1 MRSCVSCSTELPA
14 GARFCLECGTPVAR
28 VCPAC
33 GTPAERGRFC
43 GECGTQLSAE
53 PPDQGD
59 ALVAERRVTSVLFA
73 DLVGFTPLSES
84 RDSEEVRDFLSRYFA
99 ECRTVIGRYGGTV
112 EKFIGDAVMAV
123 WGVPSARE
131 DDAERAVRAGLELT
145 SVMAGLGEEVGV
157 AGLSMRVG
165 VVTGEVAVTV
175 GATNEGMVAGDA
187 VNTAARVQ
195 AAAAP
200 GEIWVDD
207 ATHSLTAAAIAY
219 EDVGEHELKGKSGPV
234 HLHAA
239 RAVVADVGGEQRVD
253 GLEAPLAGRDRD
265 LRLLKELFHGTEES
279 QRPKLVVVDGEAGIG
294 KSRLAW
300 EFEKYVD
307 GLAAV
312 IRWHRGRCLSYGDGV
327 AFWPLVEAVRARLGL
342 SEGDSGAVVAERLE
356 EGLATYVPDGD
367 ERDWLRPR
375 LGTLVGVERSGA
387 FPQSELFVAWTTWFE
402 RVGAEAAAL
411 VLVVED
417 AQHADEGM
425 LDFLEHLLA
434 NAQSAIFVVALA
446 RPELLERRPGIGGRR
461 ASVIRLD
468 ALDGKSMERLVD
480 GLVEGLSPEDRSA
493 IADRSEGV
501 PLFAV
506 ETLRALIDR
515 DVVVPS
521 GGRYVVADDAK
532 LDLEVVGAPATLHA
546 LVAARIDALSSDERR
561 IVADASV
568 LGMVFTRDGL
578 LALGAEPDVVDQC
591 LDSLQ
596 RKEIFSVQQDRFAAD
611 RGQLRF
617 VQAVVRQVAYGT
629 QSRRDRK
636 RRHLAVADYM
646 SGLPDAD
653 TDLAMVI
660 GQHLLDAVDASSAND
675 DDVAALN
682 ERACLL
688 LEKAGLRS
696 RALGSMAEAHRLFAG
711 ALERAATP
719 LDQARLGVEAATAA
733 SDAGEFAQA
742 AEIAATAAEQY
753 DSLGLPIEAG
763 FAAGI
768 QTQCFAL
775 MLDPD
780 AAIEAGSGRWDALQG
795 VAGAEAA
802 LISLGKGLGMA
813 YNARSEVDTA
823 GEVCQVRLR
832 SAEALGEPEQIA
844 QAMLAVGVHYGLTG
858 FPETSRA
865 LTDAAARICR
875 EEDKHLEVLAH
886 SLNNLAAFHISR
898 NLEVA
903 EESAREGLAV
913 ARRAGVAGFADYNM
927 LNLAIVLWL
936 SGRIQEATELLDDAR
951 EWISLPVLQLA
962 VLSLDNRIR
971 EAVGRPPTD
980 LPEVK
985 DTDVGAIVM
994 ADVAMARAMHA
1005 GEFDEAAKL
1014 AESSLPQLLSS
1025 TGIDDDF
1032 MWLWPEMVRSCVA
1045 AGDTARAE
1053 RLLAPVEDA
1062 AKGIVSPAVSAEWR
1076 WLRGL
1081 VAALRGDAPEQV
1093 EADLRRGIAELDDF
1107 GARGMRAQAQED
1119 LARWLVEQGR
1129 ASEAQELVALVRA
1142 EYTEMGADGWLQK
1155 LNSWA
1160 ASSVELPATSPSR

>member
-1 MRSCVSCSTELPA
+1 
-14 GARFCLECGTPVAR
+14 
-28 VCPAC
+28 
-33 GTPAERGRFC
+33 
-43 GECGTQLSAE
+43 
-53 PPDQGD
+53 
-59 ALVAERRVTSVLFA
+59 VAERRITSVLFA

-131 DDAERAVRAGLELT
+131 DDAERAVRAGMELT
-145 SVMAGLGEEVGV
+145 SVMAGLGEELGI

-175 GATNEGMVAGDA
+175 GATNEGMVAGDT

-195 AAAAP
+195 AAAEP
-200 GEIWVDD
+200 GQVWVDD
-207 ATHSLTAAAIAY
+207 ATRSLTSAAIAY

-265 LRLLKELFHGTEES
+265 LRLLKELFHGAEES
-279 QRPKLVVVDGEAGIG
+279 NRPRLVVVDGEAGIG

-342 SEGDSGAVVAERLE
+342 SEGDVGEVLAERLE
-356 EGLATYVPDGD
+356 AGLEKYVPDAD

-375 LGTLVGVERSGA
+375 LGTLIGVERSGA

-402 RVGAEAAAL
+402 RVAADAASL

-417 AQHADEGM
+417 AQHADAGM
-425 LDFLEHLLA
+425 LDFLDHLLA
-434 NAQSAIFVVALA
+434 NAQCGIFVVALA

-468 ALDGKSMERLVD
+468 PLDDKSMQQLVGGLVD
-480 GLVEGLSPEDRSA
+480 GLSAQDRAA
-493 IADRSEGV
+493 IAERSEGV

-515 DVVVPS
+515 DVVVPR
-521 GGRYVVADDAK
+521 GGRYVIAEGVE

-561 IVADASV
+561 VVTDASV
-568 LGMVFTRDGL
+568 LGMVFARDGL
-578 LALGAEPDVVDQC
+578 LALGAEPDVVDEC

-617 VQAVVRQVAYGT
+617 VQAVVRQVAYST

-636 RRHLAVADYM
+636 RRHLAVADYLTE
-646 SGLPDAD
+646 LPDAD
-653 TDLAMVI
+653 SDLAIVI
-660 GQHLLDAVDASSAND
+660 AQHLLDAVEASSGSD
-675 DDVAALN
+675 DDVAELN
-682 ERACLL
+682 ERACRQ

-696 RALGSMAEAHRLFAG
+696 RELGAMAEAHRLFQG
-711 ALERAATP
+711 AMERAAAP
-719 LDQARLGVEAATAA
+719 LDRARLGVEAATAA
-733 SDAGEFAQA
+733 ADAGDFTRG
-742 AEIAATAAEQY
+742 AELAATAVEQY
-753 DSLGLPIEAG
+753 DALALPIEAG
-763 FAAGI
+763 SAAGLE
-768 QTQCFAL
+768 TQCLAL
-775 MLDPD
+775 LLDPEG
-780 AAIEAGSGRWDALQG
+780 AITAGRTRWDALRQVG
-795 VAGAEAA
+795 GAEAA

-813 YNARSEVDTA
+813 YNARGEADKAAEVVQ
-823 GEVCQVRLR
+823 ERLR
-832 SAEALGEPEQIA
+832 CAEALGEPEQVA
-844 QAMLAVGVHYGLTG
+844 QAMLALGVYYGQIG

-875 EEDKHLEVLAH
+875 EADKHLEVLAH
-886 SLNNLAAFHISR
+886 SLNNLAAFHLSR
-898 NLEVA
+898 DLEVA
-903 EESAREGLAV
+903 EAAAREGLAV
-913 ARRAGVAGFADYNM
+913 ARRAGVAGFADYNA

-936 SGRIQEATELLDDAR
+936 SGRIKQATELLDDAR

-971 EAVGRPPTD
+971 EAVGQLPTE
-980 LPEVK
+980 LPEVN
-985 DTDVGAIVM
+985 DTDVGAIVR

-1005 GEFDEAAKL
+1005 GDFEEAAKL

-1032 MWLWPEMVRSCVA
+1032 MWLWPEMVRACVA
-1045 AGDTARAE
+1045 AGDVARAE
-1053 RLLAPVEDA
+1053 RVLAPVEDA
-1062 AKGIVSPAVSAEWR
+1062 AKGIVSPAVAAEWR

-1081 VAALRGDAPEQV
+1081 VAALRGDDPEQV
-1093 EADLRRGIAELDDF
+1093 ESDLRRGIVELEAF
-1107 GARGMRAQAQED
+1107 GARGLRTQAQED

-1129 ASEAQELVALVRA
+1129 APEARELVELARA
-1142 EYTEMGADGWLQK
+1142 TYMEMGADGWLQK
-1155 LNSWA
+1155 LDAWA
-1160 ASSVELPATSPSR
+1160 EANLNMPAAATAR